1 MIAPEGGEPPPVP
14 KSVGWFLGAIH
25 DLNAAGQSTF
35 LASASSTVDRIMPCC
50 QTLAVDSNGT
60 LSMPYGLPING
71 TLYQGKEILVNLG
84 GKADSVPAMWARKE
98 AFCSGGAGP
107 RRQDGNQ
114 RFYHGLG
121 IRARQYPRS
130 LHFRG
135 LYIVNSGYVQ
145 GDVMDWNK
153 WNETMSVVADLLHTH
168 GKKLG
173 VCIQTSCGDN
183 IPGWRSVTNPPCATL
198 FRNMPW
204 ADKLTDM
211 GTYTAGGNTTS
222 SREAALQVSE
232 CPSPLNKTT
241 KWCGLEGNVL
251 NHLQPQK
258 GTDPPQFAMRT
269 KDGQYSAGL
278 SPNSCTENSTV
289 RTALCT
295 SAAV

>member
-1 MIAPEGGEPPPVP
+1 
-14 KSVGWFLGAIH
+14 
-25 DLNAAGQSTF
+25 
-35 LASASSTVDRIMPCC
+35 
-50 QTLAVDSNGT
+50 
-60 LSMPYGLPING
+60 
-71 TLYQGKEILVNLG
+71 
-84 GKADSVPAMWARKE
+84 
-98 AFCSGGAGP
+98 
-107 RRQDGNQ
+107 
-114 RFYHGLG
+114 
-121 IRARQYPRS
+121 
-130 LHFRG
+130 
-135 LYIVNSGYVQ
+135 
-145 GDVMDWNK
+145 MDWNK